1 MLKLPKYQQMKNRAF
16 SISLMMRVLL
26 GFSLLLSTYLALMPS
41 IDMLNIFNIW
51 DKFQHALGFI
61 ALTVIASLA
70 YPNKTKLIYIALIL
84 YGAFIEI
91 AQHAFTTTRL
101 GEVSDLWADIIG
113 VALGACIYVICLNI
127 IKYINT
133 NKSIV

>member
-1 MLKLPKYQQMKNRAF
+1 MLKLTKNQHMKNRAF
-16 SISLMMRVLL
+16 STNIMMQVLF
-26 GFSLLLSTYLALMPS
+26 GFSILLSTYLALMPTA
-41 IDMLNIFNIW
+41 DMPNIFNIW

-61 ALTVIASLA
+61 ALTLIASLA
-70 YPNKTKLIYIALIL
+70 YSNKTKLIYIALIL

-101 GEVSDLWADIIG
+101 GEVSDLLADIIG
-113 VALGACIYVICLNI
+113 VVLGACIYMICLNVI
-127 IKYINT
+127 SYIKT